1 MPLKRKKENPETQS
15 SAPSEE
21 SSPMNSQESPC
32 QGLSQASNE
41 ESSLMDEN
49 KADPS
54 PTQESSNEEQRYQL
68 HLNTMDQQQPTS
80 IPEELRALFPPD
92 LLKAAYSL
100 VEDYRRMDPFNTNL
114 REFFNLLTEFTIK
127 IKKKKDSHTRT
138 PGRVKV
144 FSLVTGQT
152 CGADEAI
159 LKKVKN
165 YRGSPWRRPITGT
178 MTNMQS
184 RKYTES

>member
-114 REFFNLLTEFTIK
+114 REFFSLLTEFTIK
-127 IKKKKDSHTRT
+127 TAGSSTDPGDQSPADMEMTSSNPDQSTQSEGDS
-138 PGRVKV
+138 
-144 FSLVTGQT
+144 Q
-152 CGADEAI
+152 
-159 LKKVKN
+159 
-165 YRGSPWRRPITGT
+165 
-178 MTNMQS
+178 
-184 RKYTES
+184 ESDSDH